1 MQKATYIDLTYCRF
15 FTGFC
20 LDNIYFDLAFLPIV
34 FVKQIMS
41 FSACYKA
48 ANDNLCST
56 KQLTPSSLTL
66 SFLSLSFF
74 LISHSAHRFTPQ
86 GYMTVAYGKH
96 KSRTTVK
103 KRLKEWMK
111 MKRSK
116 RGTSIVVSMNQEKKE
131 KKRRKKKLWGMKR
144 DSVWCGLDW
153 GWCHCTK
160 WTHTDVKVC
169 LKPKFVI

>member
-1 MQKATYIDLTYCRF
+1 MQKATYPIDLTYCRF

-20 LDNIYFDLAFLPIV
+20 LDQIYFDLAFLQIV

-66 SFLSLSFF
+66 CFCQSFISFF
-74 LISHSAHRFTPQ
+74 SPCVWSAHRFTPQ

-96 KSRTTVK
+96 KSRNTVK

-116 RGTSIVVSMNQEKKE
+116 RGTSITVSMNQEKKE
-131 KKRRKKKLWGMKR
+131 KKRRKKKVERWKET
-144 DSVWCGLDW
+144 VF
-153 GWCHCTK
+153 
-160 WTHTDVKVC
+160 DVV
-169 LKPKFVI
+169 